1 MLFRSKFI
9 RILAIAMAV
18 LILPG
23 CGSEPSEADTGQS
36 APEYKDALEVLSAIT
51 GVYKED
57 ELFSHYGGDQENA
70 VMDAPGTFDLTKT
83 DELDTV
89 LGMPESEAE
98 KIEDAASMVHMMNAN
113 TFTGAAY
120 RLKDGTDPEAFVDA
134 VKSNILARQ
143 WICGQPDTLV
153 ILDAGGGYV
162 ITAFGEA
169 ETIELFKSNA
179 LSALNGAEV
188 MTETPI
194 A

>member
-1 MLFRSKFI
+1 MKKFI